1 MRSAMI
7 VTCDAPRHRLP
18 LQTFNTFPALM
29 LLAVEADGAALE
41 SGDVE
46 INAWPRCRDE
56 STISAA
62 EIREF
67 MVARCGIDRAT
78 RDPEWKKNVLR

>member
-1 MRSAMI
+1 
-7 VTCDAPRHRLP
+7 
-18 LQTFNTFPALM
+18 M

-78 RDPEWKKNVLR
+78 RDPEWKRMC